1 MPGFHLLRST
11 VAAVAL
17 LVAACATTSGIDKS
31 RADTLKQYEAM
42 IRWSEWDGAIN
53 FLAPEYL
60 EEHPISRLDLERL
73 RLFRVTAYNV
83 RSTQLYDDGLAM
95 TQVVELRLFLKS
107 QAVERTVMDQQIWRY
122 DEESER
128 WLLHSGLPD
137 PTRRY

>member
-17 LVAACATTSGIDKS
+17 LAVACATTTGIDNS

-107 QAVERTVMDQQIWRY
+107 QAVERTVMDQQLWRY
-122 DEESER
+122 DEETER

-137 PTRRY
+137 PAQRY

>member
-17 LVAACATTSGIDKS
+17 LAVACATTTGIDKS

-95 TQVVELRLFLKS
+95 TQVVEVRLFLKS
-107 QAVERTVMDQQIWRY
+107 RAVERTVMDQQLWRY

-137 PTRRY
+137 PAQRY